1 MNGNS
6 IKAFY
11 QVDYNDFV
19 QQLTERIKNEI
30 EGKGKEYILGVDE
43 DEFKKYLISNYTID
57 LLGIDF
63 DNEQIDK
70 PIVKKEMVKGFSIYE
85 RQYEKEVYHFTIRYS
100 FKGSSIIFKIRPS
113 HFVMTTEIIY
123 VTDNPK
129 TVSFSFKLYNQDA
142 NEFNRIKNEKSR
154 NAFANLDN
162 ANNEALAWNSR
173 LSELVNLYFNATKSK
188 YESENNFYVAI
199 NLKVNQVTP
208 SVFSAPTVVKKIIP
222 QPVVAKNKEFSS
234 EPMMSK
240 EIYDDILKVIYDSGK
255 NMEKKPALYKDKDEE
270 GLRDQFL
277 FVLESRYDGT
287 TATGETFNR
296 GGKTDIILKYA
307 KDGTN
312 LFIAECKIWHGS
324 SEFLKAISQL
334 FDRYLTWRDS
344 KTALIIFVKS
354 KDITMIIN
362 TIKTDV
368 KGHEYYASENG
379 SRGDSS
385 LSYIFH
391 MPQDREKKV
400 YFEIILFHYDK

>member
-6 IKAFY
+6 IKAFC
-11 QVDYNDFV
+11 QVDSYDLTP
-19 QQLTERIKNEI
+19 QLSEKIKNEI

-43 DEFKKYLISNYTID
+43 DEFKKYLIDKYTID
-57 LLGIDF
+57 LLGIDY
-63 DNEQIDK
+63 DNEQIDN
-70 PIVKKEMVKGFSIYE
+70 PIVKKEMVQGFSSYE
-85 RQYEKEVYHFTIRYS
+85 RQYEKDVYHFTIRYP
-100 FKGSSIIFKIRPS
+100 FTGSSIIFKIRPS

-123 VTDNPK
+123 VADNPK

-142 NEFNRIKNEKSR
+142 SEFNRIKNEKRR

-162 ANNEALAWNSR
+162 ANNEALAWNNR
-173 LSELVNLYFNATKSK
+173 LSGIVNLYFNATKFK
-188 YESENNFYVAI
+188 YESENNFFVAI
-199 NLKVNQVTP
+199 NLKVNQDTS

-240 EIYDDILKVIYDSGK
+240 DIYDDILKVIYDSGK

-344 KTALIIFVKS
+344 KTALIIFVKN
-354 KDITMIIN
+354 KDITTIVN
-362 TIKTDV
+362 TIKMDV
-368 KGHEYYASENG
+368 KEHEYYTSENG
-379 SRGDSS
+379 NRGDSS

-391 MPQDREKKV
+391 LPQDKDKKV
-400 YFEIILFHYDK
+400 YFEIIVFHYDK

>member
-1 MNGNS
+1 MNENS

-11 QVDYNDFV
+11 QVDCNDFV

-30 EGKGKEYILGVDE
+30 EGKGKEYILGIDE

-57 LLGIDF
+57 LLSIDY
-63 DNEQIDK
+63 DNEQIGN
-70 PIVKKEMVKGFSIYE
+70 PIVKKEMVQGFSSYE
-85 RQYEKEVYHFTIRYS
+85 GQYEKDVYHFTIRYP
-100 FKGSSIIFKIRPS
+100 FIGSSIIFKIRPS
-113 HFVMTTEIIY
+113 HFVMTTESIY
-123 VTDNPK
+123 VADNPK

-142 NEFNRIKNEKSR
+142 NEFNRIKNEKRR

-162 ANNEALAWNSR
+162 ANNEALAWNNR
-173 LSELVNLYFNATKSK
+173 LSGIVNLYFNATKSK
-188 YESENNFYVAI
+188 YESENNFFVAI
-199 NLKVNQVTP
+199 NLKVNQNTP

-222 QPVVAKNKEFSS
+222 QPVVAKGKEFSS

-277 FVLESRYDGT
+277 FVLESRYDAT

-344 KTALIIFVKS
+344 KTALIIFVKN

-368 KGHEYYASENG
+368 KGHKYYTSENE

-385 LSYIFH
+385 FSYIFH

-400 YFEIILFHYDK
+400 YFEIIVFHYDK